1 MRITIVLAAVVLV
14 QTAAAQTP
22 VADLATPASYAQH
35 FTVMSTAGKHGE
47 STRWTTPEGVR
58 MGRESIVLRGQV
70 FELDS
75 ASHVGAD
82 GMLDRVT
89 VRGVTPNGDAAETF
103 NIGGG
108 TATWKSPVDGSS
120 APYKAPAMYI
130 AFGGPVDLVADL
142 A

>member
-1 MRITIVLAAVVLV
+1 MHDDQFFRNYFRTCIRSSAAPASMVELAYTRKLEMPRAANRGESMRITIVLAAVVLV

-22 VADLATPASYAQH
+22 VAALATPASYAQH

-58 MGRESIVLRGQV
+58 LGRESIVLRGQV

-82 GMLDRVT
+82 GRLARAP
-89 VRGVTPNGDAAETF
+89 VRGV
-103 NIGGG
+103 
-108 TATWKSPVDGSS
+108 
-120 APYKAPAMYI
+120 
-130 AFGGPVDLVADL
+130 
-142 A
+142 